1 MLLLLMMMM
10 LLMMLLTCVW
20 LHHRLSPCHNRTTL
34 RDADPCP
41 PAGGACAVRLPCFPH
56 ASRVSLGTLWQQAT
70 ADCGEISADAQ
81 PVVDSQQGLCVQ
93 HMSKVQEHK
102 LGPRTGRGEPS
113 SGAERRSLR
122 VASGGWLLDCGGQ
135 REAGGVCVGPAL
147 AEEHSQWRAGA
158 LFGDDQPLC
167 CPADLTSD
175 LTSDLVD
182 PDPDLEL
189 PDLDVSDLDTDGFF
203 GALKWYGEQAGFQVS
218 SSLTPRAARWCT
230 AAADKS
236 DDDTEDSLLAALAE
250 GLSSIDGI
258 SCLDGIGGLA
268 CSPPGGACGDG
279 GSSGG
284 DDDEMASLHTLLKK
298 LLLAPANTQLSY
310 EHRVGGSVRC
320 RGGGSGATA
329 AATASSAQ
337 AAVRPH
343 KLPLPLKVSD
353 PARDR
358 HRTPNCTE
366 LLRYLCTDEDP
377 SPSHSETRAT
387 RGGGRPKKKAAAAAT
402 ATATQP
408 QATQAAR
415 LTLSLPLTP
424 NSPGEGKSFSS
435 SFENKTLDRTLSA
448 ELSSTAGLTPPT
460 TPPHKQQ
467 HLDSL
472 LSFRAS
478 KHKQTALGR
487 CESGAAK
494 RVRGSLVVACAGG
507 AAGGVGGR
515 ALEQSELYAQL
526 RKAMVGKPAGQGAGG
541 ERRVGKKP
549 SPRLFGDHDYCQAAT
564 AAPRCVLI
572 APPHVGHAHHRQHQR
587 RPTPAAPAPVLAVT
601 PAAAPAQTLAAAP
614 WARRAAP
621 RVRRDSLR
629 SEVSAE
635 SCEAAEEEAAARR
648 KYDGERLSQCSS
660 SSSSGVFDSDDEDPE
675 EGDAEKLHR
684 SGKTAPPP
692 PQQPPCVPARPEPGR
707 ESRSA
712 PVSRRNSMCKSPAGC
727 GSDGEEGIDTR
738 GGGGR
743 ERRRAGGWEG
753 PSPGAGGGGWGSQPG
768 SPAASP
774 PCRDSPPFV
783 MSSPSSPLQARAH
796 GHDRSRSRSG
806 SPPAYGRYECDEY
819 ERSKRE
825 EHRREYEKREI
836 ERAKQRE
843 RQREKAFEERRVV
856 HVGRLPSDLSRSDL
870 QKRFEV
876 FGDIEECVINLRDN
890 GESYAFLT
898 FRFTC
903 DACAAVQSGHTLSRP
918 GECHL
923 DIGYGGRRL
932 SCRTGY
938 TDLDPTTDDFDP
950 TASKSK
956 YDTMD
961 FDSLLREAQC
971 SLRR

>member
-1 MLLLLMMMM
+1 
-10 LLMMLLTCVW
+10 
-20 LHHRLSPCHNRTTL
+20 
-34 RDADPCP
+34 
-41 PAGGACAVRLPCFPH
+41 
-56 ASRVSLGTLWQQAT
+56 
-70 ADCGEISADAQ
+70 
-81 PVVDSQQGLCVQ
+81 
-93 HMSKVQEHK
+93 MSKVQEHK

-387 RGGGRPKKKAAAAAT
+387 RGGGRPKKKAAAAAATAT

-415 LTLSLPLTP
+415 LTYREAKAPSLSLPLTP

-712 PVSRRNSMCKSPAGC
+712 PRVSPELDVQEPGGLRQRR
-727 GSDGEEGIDTR
+727 R
-738 GGGGR
+738 GGDR
-743 ERRRAGGWEG
+743 HAG
-753 PSPGAGGGGWGSQPG
+753 
-768 SPAASP
+768 
-774 PCRDSPPFV
+774 
-783 MSSPSSPLQARAH
+783 
-796 GHDRSRSRSG
+796 
-806 SPPAYGRYECDEY
+806 YECDEY

>member
-1 MLLLLMMMM
+1 MHSVTRGRIPLRADISDEPLLDLSLVDSALNWSPVQCGNISTVLDRYRRPGVML
-10 LLMMLLTCVW
+10 
-20 LHHRLSPCHNRTTL
+20 TTL
-34 RDADPCP
+34 P
-41 PAGGACAVRLPCFPH
+41 PVAV
-56 ASRVSLGTLWQQAT
+56 
-70 ADCGEISADAQ
+70 
-81 PVVDSQQGLCVQ
+81 
-93 HMSKVQEHK
+93 
-102 LGPRTGRGEPS
+102 
-113 SGAERRSLR
+113 
-122 VASGGWLLDCGGQ
+122 
-135 REAGGVCVGPAL
+135 
-147 AEEHSQWRAGA
+147 
-158 LFGDDQPLC
+158 
-167 CPADLTSD
+167 
-175 LTSDLVD
+175 
-182 PDPDLEL
+182 
-189 PDLDVSDLDTDGFF
+189 
-203 GALKWYGEQAGFQVS
+203 
-218 SSLTPRAARWCT
+218 T
-230 AAADKS
+230 AAATLAELATGTSVGMRDPSHAVVKLGDKS

-284 DDDEMASLHTLLKK
+284 DDDEMASLHTLV
-298 LLLAPANTQLSY
+298 AAARPIAAETADTPAEEEEEEEGDEWQELEEKQQREPSLVRAMEGGTTEAGRRAALSY

-320 RGGGSGATA
+320 RGGGGSGAT
-329 AATASSAQ
+329 ATASSAQ

-343 KLPLPLKVSD
+343 KLPLPLKPKPLLSGRS
-353 PARDR
+353 A
-358 HRTPNCTE
+358 PNCTE

-415 LTLSLPLTP
+415 FTYREAKAPSLSLPLTP

-478 KHKQTALGR
+478 KHKQSALGR

-494 RVRGSLVVACAGG
+494 R
-507 AAGGVGGR
+507 
-515 ALEQSELYAQL
+515 SELYAQL

-572 APPHVGHAHHRQHQR
+572 APPHAGHAHHRQHQR

-601 PAAAPAQTLAAAP
+601 PAAAPAQTLAAAPAPQP

-692 PQQPPCVPARPEPGR
+692 PQQPLCVPARPEPGR

-712 PVSRRNSMCKSPAGC
+712 P
-727 GSDGEEGIDTR
+727 
-738 GGGGR
+738 
-743 ERRRAGGWEG
+743 RRRAGGWEG
-753 PSPGAGGGGWGSQPG
+753 PPPGASGGGWGSQPG

-774 PCRDSPPFV
+774 PFRDSPPFV

-806 SPPAYGRYECDEY
+806 SPPAYGRYECDDY

-890 GESYAFLT
+890 G
-898 FRFTC
+898 
-903 DACAAVQSGHTLSRP
+903 
-918 GECHL
+918 
-923 DIGYGGRRL
+923 
-932 SCRTGY
+932 
-938 TDLDPTTDDFDP
+938 
-950 TASKSK
+950 
-956 YDTMD
+956 
-961 FDSLLREAQC
+961 
-971 SLRR
+971 

>member
-1 MLLLLMMMM
+1 MA
-10 LLMMLLTCVW
+10 TCAPIQDDDFSTFVF
-20 LHHRLSPCHNRTTL
+20 S
-34 RDADPCP
+34 
-41 PAGGACAVRLPCFPH
+41 CF
-56 ASRVSLGTLWQQAT
+56 A
-70 ADCGEISADAQ
+70 
-81 PVVDSQQGLCVQ
+81 
-93 HMSKVQEHK
+93 
-102 LGPRTGRGEPS
+102 
-113 SGAERRSLR
+113 AERGDS
-122 VASGGWLLDCGGQ
+122 CQ
-135 REAGGVCVGPAL
+135 
-147 AEEHSQWRAGA
+147 AGA

-203 GALKWYGEQAGFQVS
+203 GALKWYGEQAGFQ
-218 SSLTPRAARWCT
+218 
-230 AAADKS
+230 DKS

-284 DDDEMASLHTLLKK
+284 DDDEMASLHTLVAAARPIAAETADTPAEEEEEEEGDEWQELEEKQQREPSLLKK

-320 RGGGSGATA
+320 RGGGGSGAT
-329 AATASSAQ
+329 ATASSAQ

-343 KLPLPLKVSD
+343 KLPLPLKPKPLLSGRS
-353 PARDR
+353 A
-358 HRTPNCTE
+358 PNCTE

-415 LTLSLPLTP
+415 FTYREAKAPSLSLPLTP

-478 KHKQTALGR
+478 KHKQSALGR

-494 RVRGSLVVACAGG
+494 RVRGSLVVACASGVAGG
-507 AAGGVGGR
+507 AGGR

-572 APPHVGHAHHRQHQR
+572 APPHAGHAHHRQHQR

-601 PAAAPAQTLAAAP
+601 PAAAPAQTLAAAPAPQP

-692 PQQPPCVPARPEPGR
+692 PQQPLCVPARPEPGR

-727 GSDGEEGIDTR
+727 GSDGEEGIDAR

-753 PSPGAGGGGWGSQPG
+753 PPPGASGGGWGSQPG

-774 PCRDSPPFV
+774 PFRDSPPFV

-806 SPPAYGRYECDEY
+806 SPPAYGRFLHHRSRSGSPCWTRFSSPPSQTLLYQHQSRYECDDY